1 MSNSQEYQKGWNWN
15 TLRSVEDKKQWLT
28 PSLEAYSFLYRWKEQ
43 GKDDFLD
50 LGCGIGRHAL
60 IFGKQ
65 GFSVYFSDIKSEA
78 VEQTES
84 LLKKENIPC
93 FGRVED
99 MENMSFDDNSFD
111 CILSWQVI
119 NHNDTKGVKKTISEI
134 HRILKPNGE
143 VALTIPS
150 KKTWGF
156 KQDWPVVDE
165 NTKLNMANP
174 AENQVPHFYADYA
187 LIKELFKGF
196 ELLKVDE
203 VCQCKQFESGRENLD
218 TYKFIILACKK
229 MRFDA
234 DK

>member
-1 MSNSQEYQKGWNWN
+1 MSNSQEYQKGWKWN
-15 TLRSVEDKKQWLT
+15 TLQSEKDRKQWLT
-28 PSLEAYSFLYRWKEQ
+28 PSLEVYSFLYRWKEQ
-43 GKDDFLD
+43 NRKDFLD

-65 GFSVYFSDIKSEA
+65 GFNVNFSDIVPDA
-78 VEQTES
+78 VKQTES
-84 LLKKENIPC
+84 LLKKADIPC
-93 FGRVED
+93 SGRIED

-134 HRILKPNGE
+134 HRVLKPNGE

-156 KQDWPVVDE
+156 RQDWPIVDE

-174 AENQVPHFYADYA
+174 VENQIPHFYTDYV
-187 LIKELFKGF
+187 LIKDLFRDF

-203 VCQCKQFESGRENLD
+203 VCQCKQFESGRENLES
-218 TYKFIILACKK
+218 YKFIILARKK
-229 MRFDA
+229 
-234 DK
+234 